1 MNLKKIYIGIGV
13 IVVVL
18 VATLI
23 FFKFKDS
30 SLDKTIE
37 KVKAYDQYTLSC
49 NMEMVENDE
58 LKSYLVNVS
67 YLNSDNQEFYKVELY
82 DKSLNQ
88 SQIIIKNADG
98 VFVLTPTLNQIFK
111 FQSEWPNNS
120 PKPYIYQSLLEL
132 LENGEVEKIK
142 DGYQVLADV
151 TYPNDSRI
159 VKQEMIFNKDLAPQ
173 QVTVLDSE
181 DSEIITAEFTEFK
194 VDTSLEADDFNEKSV
209 LESSATEYSSAS
221 SELPLYPI
229 ALMGST
235 LDSEQVSTIEGMTN
249 HILKFTGEKNF
260 TVIETPIEANDEI
273 VVETIEGEPIDLVD
287 GVAFYN
293 EGQLMMMKSG
303 VLCTIYSNDLN
314 KDEMVSVITSMQT
327 SSLK

>member
-1 MNLKKIYIGIGV
+1 M
-13 IVVVL
+13 
-18 VATLI
+18 
-23 FFKFKDS
+23 
-30 SLDKTIE
+30 
-37 KVKAYDQYTLSC
+37 
-49 NMEMVENDE
+49 
-58 LKSYLVNVS
+58 
-67 YLNSDNQEFYKVELY
+67 
-82 DKSLNQ
+82 
-88 SQIIIKNADG
+88 
-98 VFVLTPTLNQIFK
+98 
-111 FQSEWPNNS
+111 
-120 PKPYIYQSLLEL
+120 
-132 LENGEVEKIK
+132 
-142 DGYQVLADV
+142 
-151 TYPNDSRI
+151 
-159 VKQEMIFNKDLAPQ
+159 
-173 QVTVLDSE
+173 
-181 DSEIITAEFTEFK
+181 
-194 VDTSLEADDFNEKSV
+194 

>member
-1 MNLKKIYIGIGV
+1 MKKIYIGIGV

-88 SQIIIKNADG
+88 SQIIIKNADA

>member
-1 MNLKKIYIGIGV
+1 MKKIYIGIGV
-13 IVVVL
+13 IVVAL

-151 TYPNDSRI
+151 TYPNDNRI

-249 HILKFTGEKNF
+249 HILKFTGKKNF

>member
-1 MNLKKIYIGIGV
+1 MKKIYIGIGV

-194 VDTSLEADDFNEKSV
+194 VDTSLEADDFNEISV

>member
-1 MNLKKIYIGIGV
+1 MKKIYIGIA
-13 IVVVL
+13 
-18 VATLI
+18 VAVSLIIASLI
-23 FFKFKDS
+23 FFKFKDN
-30 SLDKTIE
+30 SLDKTID
-37 KVKAYDQYTLSC
+37 KVKAYDKYTLTC

-67 YLNSDNQEFYKVELY
+67 YLKEKKDEYYKVELY

-88 SQIIIKNADG
+88 SQIIVKNNDG

-120 PKPYIYQSLLEL
+120 PKPYIYQSLIEL
-132 LENGEVEKIK
+132 LEKGEVEKIK
-142 DGYQVLADV
+142 TGYQVKSEV

-159 VKQEMIFNKDLAPQ
+159 VSQEMIFDKTLVPK
-173 QVTVLDSE
+173 QVTVLDK
-181 DSEIITAEFTEFK
+181 DDAEIITANFTDFK
-194 VDTSLEADDFNEKSV
+194 TDVKLDKSSFDEKKVLEKST
-209 LESSATEYSSAS
+209 SEYSNVS
-221 SELPLYPI
+221 SDLPLYPI

-235 LDSEQVSTIEGMTN
+235 LNSEKVSTIDGATN
-249 HILKFTGEKNF
+249 HILKFTGDKNF
-260 TVIETPIEANDEI
+260 TVVETPIVATDELNVE
-273 VVETIEGEPIDLVD
+273 VVSGEVIDLVD

-303 VLCTIYSNDLN
+303 ILCKVYSEDLS
-314 KDEMVSVITSMQT
+314 KDEMVSVISSMQT

>member
-1 MNLKKIYIGIGV
+1 MKKIYIGIGV

>member
-1 MNLKKIYIGIGV
+1 MKKIYIGIGV

-151 TYPNDSRI
+151 TYPNDNRI

>member
-1 MNLKKIYIGIGV
+1 MKKIYIGIGA
-13 IVVVL
+13 IVVVII
-18 VATLI
+18 ATLI
-23 FFKFKDS
+23 FFKFKDT

-37 KVKAYDQYTLSC
+37 KVKAYDKYTLTC

-67 YLNSDNQEFYKVELY
+67 YLNEDKNEYYKVELY
-82 DKSLNQ
+82 DKALNQ
-88 SQIIIKNADG
+88 SQIIIKNSDG

-120 PKPYIYQSLLEL
+120 PKPYIYQSLIEL
-132 LENGEVEKIK
+132 LEKGEVEKIK
-142 DGYQVLADV
+142 DGYQVKCEV
-151 TYPNDSRI
+151 QYPNDSR
-159 VKQEMIFNKDLAPQ
+159 VVGQEMIFDKSLAPK

-181 DSEIITAEFTEFK
+181 DAEIITAEFTEFK
-194 VDTSLEADDFNEKSV
+194 TDVNLSKDNFNEKKV
-209 LESSATEYSSAS
+209 LQNSKSEYSSAS

-235 LDSEQVSTIEGMTN
+235 LDSEEVSTIDGTTN
-249 HILKFTGEKNF
+249 HILKFTGDKNF
-260 TVIETPIEANDEI
+260 TVIETPVAASDEI
-273 VVETIEGEPIDLVD
+273 VVETIEGEAIDLVD

-293 EGQLMMMKSG
+293 EGELTMMKSG
-303 VLCTIYSNDLN
+303 ILCKVYSQDLN
-314 KDEMVSVITSMQT
+314 KDEMVNVISSMQT

>member
-1 MNLKKIYIGIGV
+1 MKKIYIGIGV

-132 LENGEVEKIK
+132 LETGEVEKIK

>member
-1 MNLKKIYIGIGV
+1 MKKIYIGIGV

-273 VVETIEGEPIDLVD
+273 IVETIEGEPIDLVD